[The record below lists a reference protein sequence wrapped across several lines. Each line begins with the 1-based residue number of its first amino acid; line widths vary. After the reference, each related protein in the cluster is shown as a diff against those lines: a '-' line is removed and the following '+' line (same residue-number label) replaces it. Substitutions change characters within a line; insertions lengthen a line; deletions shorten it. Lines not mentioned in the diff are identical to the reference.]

1 MSKAGMARRR
11 AYALVMTL
19 EMALIGA
26 GLGLVA
32 GCGVNL
38 GGAPAGTG
46 IAARLGADFV
56 DIDAVPPN
64 LTQPVPA
71 VGAATGSYTW
81 DCGRNENGHRNTV
94 NVVSAPGYPGPAHH
108 VHDYVG
114 NLSTDVDSTI
124 ESLADGETS
133 CRNGDLSTY
142 FWPVLRLVDEEPA
155 DGHDG
160 PTGGYDGPTDGH
172 GGRIQVPSA
181 FTLTYRGN
189 PQGNVV
195 PMPRLLRG
203 TVGDAAAITNGG
215 ARARAT
221 WTCDST
227 PDRRTTSYPVCPPGD
242 QVVRIHDFPSCW
254 DGRHLDTP
262 DHRAHLVF
270 PTVDGGCPKGTFP
283 VPQLRLVAAYDLPTG
298 KRFQIDAF
306 DGQRNSPLTDHAF
319 FVNLMPDELMAR
331 VVGCL
336 NSGRTCVDEQ
346 SAASGPALRS

>member
-114 NLSTDVDSTI
+114 NLST
-124 ESLADGETS
+124 
-133 CRNGDLSTY
+133 
-142 FWPVLRLVDEEPA
+142 
-155 DGHDG
+155 
-160 PTGGYDGPTDGH
+160 
-172 GGRIQVPSA
+172 
-181 FTLTYRGN
+181 
-189 PQGNVV
+189 
-195 PMPRLLRG
+195 M
-203 TVGDAAAITNGG
+203 
-215 ARARAT
+215 
-221 WTCDST
+221 ST
-227 PDRRTTSYPVCPPGD
+227 PPSRAWPTARPVAATATCRRT
-242 QVVRIHDFPSCW
+242 
-254 DGRHLDTP
+254 
-262 DHRAHLVF
+262 
-270 PTVDGGCPKGTFP
+270 
-283 VPQLRLVAAYDLPTG
+283 
-298 KRFQIDAF
+298 
-306 DGQRNSPLTDHAF
+306 
-319 FVNLMPDELMAR
+319 
-331 VVGCL
+331 
-336 NSGRTCVDEQ
+336 SGRCCAWSTKNPPMGTT
-346 SAASGPALRS
+346 ARPAGTTARPAGTTD